1 MIHEPR
7 DSVSRTEEPVASN
20 TSWSAA
26 VALNTD
32 TSNEVYLHL

>member
-7 DSVSRTEEPVASN
+7 DSVSRTEESAASN

-32 TSNEVYLHL
+32 TPTEAYLQL